1 MNCIYIGVIFLLS
14 VFLTSIIIPR
24 ILFISYKKRLFDIPD
39 ERKVHK
45 IPVPRLGGLSF
56 FPVILVSVC
65 IVIVIWH
72 NRVSSQKLAHN

>member
-24 ILFISYKKRLFDIPD
+24 ILFISYKKRLFDIRD

-56 FPVILVSVC
+56 SCHFSVSLY
-65 IVIVIWH
+65 
-72 NRVSSQKLAHN
+72 SYSYLA